1 MEDSQLIKITQSN
14 IKRALDGNVII
25 TNFLNTHEQEIV
37 KPLLDNNINWYFDG
51 GYEASEYKRLVLS
64 PLDIKPSSKVSI
76 IKVNY
81 NKRFVSFTHRHILG
95 NLMAM
100 GVKRETIGDIVIS
113 DDIYFVCKEELEN
126 YFINEVKTMNN
137 YPVTLEKVSK
147 LIVKEEKGLDKTIF
161 PASLRL
167 DAIVS
172 LAFGLSRE
180 ISQKMICDEMVKVN
194 QKICKNNTYQIKN
207 NDLISVKTKGRI
219 KINQIN
225 GLTKSGRIGIG
236 IEVFK

>member
-14 IKRALDGNVII
+14 IKRALDGNVVI

-37 KPLLDNNINWYFDG
+37 KPLLDNSINWYFDG
-51 GYEASEYKRLVLS
+51 GYEGAEYKRLVLS

-95 NLMAM
+95 NLMAL

-147 LIVKEEKGLDKTIF
+147 PIIKEEKGLDKTIF

-207 NDLISVKTKGRI
+207 NDLISVKTKGRF